1 MSAASF
7 AKSRMMQPTL
17 RAARRFTRLAV
28 WAPREFIAPS
38 PGAFDTLITK
48 HSRHIFRVFLHLRV
62 FFLSILAPTVFGVRF
77 ADRIRKRL
85 RVQVPGTSQPLFK
98 IIGALRSMMIG

>member
-1 MSAASF
+1 
-7 AKSRMMQPTL
+7 MMQPTL

-28 WAPREFIAPS
+28 WAPREFIASS

-48 HSRHIFRVFLHLRV
+48 HSRHIFRVFLHLRA

-77 ADRIRKRL
+77 ADRIRRL
-85 RVQVPGTSQPLFK
+85 PCLYRHRPVSEAGPTSGLK
-98 IIGALRSMMIG
+98 IPKIS